1 MSRSIRHM
9 RERRMRALLQAS
21 LLAAFS
27 STATAAPPQSASP
40 APAANTST
48 GALTD
53 AKAETISLPIPWKP
67 GLVLRYATE
76 HVESDTSP
84 GKREKAVTTGKA
96 EIRTLS
102 VDKDGVLQHWVGTE
116 SVHRYVEGGDD
127 AGREVAQA
135 MRQLDGVPLKVAL
148 DPDGS
153 FKALVD
159 IEDIAGRMRAALRPV
174 MEAQVRA
181 EIAKAMASAEPAQRE
196 KALTEATGR
205 LDGLLARTTSPQV
218 LGALLARQPSYYA
231 FFTGGGVEDG
241 ASYESATEI
250 ENPLQVG
257 NFPAKMT
264 FGMYVSEND
273 PEDAIGEW
281 TVEIDP
287 VKGAGVLLAT
297 MEKLYDRKI
306 TAAER
311 EALPDTI
318 SVVDSGFVVIHRATG
333 VVEMYEDERTT
344 KFGQSANYERSRMQ
358 LLEGGHGHEWKA
370 EIPQATDPAL
380 SAHEHEGMACADAGG
395 DIMAGVASCTR
406 LIDDPATNDKARAQ
420 WLAARAGFR
429 LREEKPGLAKAD
441 LDHAIKLR
449 PGDADLHHARAVSN
463 LRLKDH
469 AAALLDADAVL
480 RLQPEAL
487 RGLMARGA
495 ALEGLQR
502 FGDADAVYGRAIAL
516 APANPIGHDARC
528 WVRAMLGELDAGR
541 TDCDR
546 AIALDPEGWNA
557 YNSRAYIHYR
567 SGRHREAIADDDRS
581 IALNPGIASSW
592 HVRGL
597 AKRALGDEAGAK
609 ADLDKAQ
616 ALDAGVAERYRGY
629 EAPDGSARH

>member
-1 MSRSIRHM
+1 MSRSIR
-9 RERRMRALLQAS
+9 RMRGQRMQALLLHAS

-27 STATAAPPQSASP
+27 GAAFALPPQSAVQAP
-40 APAANTST
+40 VPAGAPAAQ
-48 GALTD
+48 AD
-53 AKAETISLPIPWKP
+53 AKAETITTPIPWKP

-76 HVESDTSP
+76 HVESDSGP

-96 EIRTLS
+96 EIRTVA
-102 VDKDGVLQHWVGTE
+102 VDKDGVLQHWVGTDSHHE
-116 SVHRYVEGGDD
+116 YLEGGDEGD
-127 AGREVAQA
+127 RAVAAA

-159 IEDIAGRMRAALRPV
+159 VEDIAARMRAALRPV
-174 MEAQVRA
+174 MVAQVQDG
-181 EIAKAMASAEPAQRE
+181 IGKAVTDPAQRP
-196 KALTEATGR
+196 KAEAEAVAR
-205 LDGLLARTTSPQV
+205 LDAVLAKTTSTQV

-241 ASYESATEI
+241 ASYETATEI

-257 NFPAKMT
+257 NFPATMT
-264 FGMYVSEND
+264 FGMYVSEDD
-273 PEDAIGEW
+273 PEDVIGEW
-281 TVEIDP
+281 KVEIDP

-297 MEKLYDRKI
+297 MERLYDRKI

-311 EALPDTI
+311 EALPETI
-318 SVVDSGFVVIHRATG
+318 SVVDSGFVVIHRGTG

-344 KFGQSANYERSRMQ
+344 KFGQNANYERSRMQ

-380 SAHEHEGMACADAGG
+380 SASEHEGMACADAGG
-395 DIMAGVASCTR
+395 DIMAGIAACTR
-406 LIDDPATNDKARAQ
+406 LLDAQATTDKQRAM

-429 LREEKPGLAKAD
+429 LREDKPGLAKAD

-449 PGDADLHHARAVSN
+449 PEDGDLYHARAVSH

-469 AAALLDADAVL
+469 AAALADADASA
-480 RLQPEAL
+480 RLQPESL
-487 RGLMARGA
+487 RAQMARGA
-495 ALEGLQR
+495 ALEGLKKFR
-502 FGDADAVYGRAIAL
+502 DADAAYGQAIAL
-516 APANPIGHDARC
+516 APNNAAGHDARC
-528 WVRAMLGELDAGR
+528 WVRAMLSEFDAGR
-541 TDCDR
+541 SDCDR
-546 AIALDPEGWNA
+546 AIALAPDGWNA

-567 SGRHREAIADDDRS
+567 SGRHREAVADDDRS

-609 ADLDKAQ
+609 PDFDKAQ
-616 ALDAGVAERYRGY
+616 ALDPGVAERYRGY
-629 EAPDGSARH
+629 EAPAGSGGR